1 MNLTREL
8 GIFSVFTYV
17 GISAHVAL
25 SIRAL
30 VVGVDVGAIVWTH
43 GGEYGL
49 TGTRAYLAEKNRDP
63 V

>member
-1 MNLTREL
+1 MNPTRDL
-8 GIFSVFTYV
+8 GIFTVFTYFE
-17 GISAHVAL
+17 ISAHVVL
-25 SIRAL
+25 SIRVL
-30 VVGVDVGAIVWTH
+30 IVGVGVGAIVWTH